1 MYVPHEPNAE
11 VLMLIHMVI
20 FVVTLSFE
28 GFKVTKLGRIAHNGY
43 FHLHST

>member
-1 MYVPHEPNAE
+1 MYVPHEPKA

-28 GFKVTKLGRIAHNGY
+28 VTKLGRTAHNGY
-43 FHLHST
+43 FYLHST

>member
-28 GFKVTKLGRIAHNGY
+28 DFKVTKLGRRAHKGY
-43 FHLHST
+43 FYLHST

>member
-20 FVVTLSFE
+20 FLVTLSFA
-28 GFKVTKLGRIAHNGY
+28 GFKVTKLGRIAHNEY
-43 FHLHST
+43 FYPHST